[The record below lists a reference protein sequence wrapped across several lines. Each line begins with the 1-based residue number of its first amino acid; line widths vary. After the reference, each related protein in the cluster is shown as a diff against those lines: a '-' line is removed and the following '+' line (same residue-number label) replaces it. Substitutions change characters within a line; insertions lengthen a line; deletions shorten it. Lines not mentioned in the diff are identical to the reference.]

1 MTHSPGDATSKPSTK
16 RPPWK
21 AVVRKTADNRTCGVQ
36 RGQCLEDLFKTSRWL
51 PLHLAFLIA
60 LVAALSTSNR
70 AAIAQATGRSPS
82 EITGTDDDHRDTRRK
97 AAPLP
102 VRASTLARR
111 KEETVRPRHG
121 SLGTVVSVLGALGI
135 VLGLFLLL
143 IWLLK
148 RGLLGNTHLLPP
160 EVVES
165 LGRASFAGRQ
175 QVHLL
180 RVGHKLVLVSVTA
193 AGVETLTEITDR
205 EEVDRLAGLCRQRN
219 VNSSTTAFRQT
230 LRRFSQEAAPAG
242 SAGSAGS
249 AGRAAGGTTL
259 RADRGGTVGRVR
271 HG

>member
-1 MTHSPGDATSKPSTK
+1 MTHPPGDATSKPSAK

-21 AVVRKTADNRTCGVQ
+21 AVVRKAADDRTCVVQ
-36 RGQCLEDLFKTSRWL
+36 RERCLEASFKTSRWL
-51 PLHLAFLIA
+51 PFRLALLVA
-60 LVAALSTSNR
+60 LVAALSTSNP
-70 AAIAQATGRSPS
+70 AAIAQATGPLPS
-82 EITGTDDDHRDTRRK
+82 GTDGADGDQRDTRRK

-102 VRASTLARR
+102 VRSPPLARR
-111 KEETVRPRHG
+111 TEGTVRPRQG

-148 RGLLGNTHLLPP
+148 RGLLGNTRLLPP

-180 RVGHKLVLVSVTA
+180 RVGHKLLLVSVTA
-193 AGVETLTEITDR
+193 AGTETLTEITDR

-219 VNSSTTAFRQT
+219 VNSSTTAFQQT
-230 LRRFSQEAAPAG
+230 LRRFSQEAVPT
-242 SAGSAGS
+242 GS
-249 AGRAAGGTTL
+249 AGRTAEGTTR
-259 RADRGGTVGRVR
+259 RADRGGTVGRR
-271 HG
+271 HHG